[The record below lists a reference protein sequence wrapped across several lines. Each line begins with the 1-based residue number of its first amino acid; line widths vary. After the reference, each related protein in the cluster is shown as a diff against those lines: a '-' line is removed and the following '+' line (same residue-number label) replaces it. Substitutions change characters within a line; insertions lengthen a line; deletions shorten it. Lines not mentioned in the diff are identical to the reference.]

1 MYTAVRTQS
10 CLSISAA
17 GWLSPLE
24 TPINIPQWPRL
35 VSLLKPS
42 LTRTELPSHL
52 ISLLGISASASKAH
66 KPETQKTQNRWSKE
80 PPQPVVAFPQRLV
93 GHRATVSTA
102 LPGQAPESGSAGE
115 KGSVRW
121 SKVGPRGFH
130 GHGYGASES
139 DAHQSR
145 RRRGAASSGSSVH
158 AHPHSCSCTRGD
170 TPLGKP
176 LALTYMKCQSVPC
189 PFCRRRSFACRR

>member
-52 ISLLGISASASKAH
+52 ISLLGRNHRRHHPRRSIASLTDFRYIRVRIKGAQ
-66 KPETQKTQNRWSKE
+66 TRNTKTQNRWSKE

-121 SKVGPRGFH
+121 SKVGPKRLPR
-130 GHGYGASES
+130 
-139 DAHQSR
+139 SR
-145 RRRGAASSGSSVH
+145 
-158 AHPHSCSCTRGD
+158 
-170 TPLGKP
+170 L
-176 LALTYMKCQSVPC
+176 
-189 PFCRRRSFACRR
+189 RSK

>member
-52 ISLLGISASASKAH
+52 IVRYIRVRIKGAQ
-66 KPETQKTQNRWSKE
+66 TRNTKTQNRWSKE

-102 LPGQAPESGSAGE
+102 LPDQAPESGSAGE
-115 KGSVRW
+115 KGVVVVVARLRLD
-121 SKVGPRGFH
+121 PR
-130 GHGYGASES
+130 STPIPT
-139 DAHQSR
+139 
-145 RRRGAASSGSSVH
+145 AA
-158 AHPHSCSCTRGD
+158 AA
-170 TPLGKP
+170 
-176 LALTYMKCQSVPC
+176 LAAAP
-189 PFCRRRSFACRR
+189 PWANPWR